1 MTGLSSLLTRTG
13 YYMIGNMVDKKLE
26 IKKKSEID
34 DGMNY
39 IKPSISKTNNP
50 NKSSKKQGI
59 NMKLVCYVAI
69 FIVLFSSLGSCF
81 DNVVVV
87 ESERELYAMDTYM
100 TFKVYGRD
108 REKALNEIVRR
119 VQELDDIFSVGKD
132 DSQIS
137 KLNKKHALVNQKE
150 VSDVISKSLEVSKA
164 TDGAFDI
171 TVFPLMKEWGF
182 TTEDYKVVDD
192 DRLSE
197 ILKSVDFK
205 NVTVDDEDITL
216 SGNTEVDLGGIV
228 KGYTGDV
235 IADILSKYNVKA
247 AVVSLGGNIEVYK
260 KKAEGK
266 PWKIAIDNPD
276 KDKDKDAEPVGY
288 IEIDDA
294 GSGKAIV
301 TSGDYERYF
310 EKDGVKY
317 HHILDPKTGKSVKNG
332 VRSVT
337 IVSDDGILADALS
350 TALFVMGKDKA
361 KEYWKKHSDEF
372 DYAMIMEDKKIIV
385 SDGLKDD
392 FTTDFECEYVK

>member
-1 MTGLSSLLTRTG
+1 
-13 YYMIGNMVDKKLE
+13 MIGNMAELN
-26 IKKKSEID
+26 IKKKTDIN
-34 DGMNY
+34 DGMDY
-39 IKPSISKTNNP
+39 VKPSIKKSNNQKP
-50 NKSSKKQGI
+50 QGL
-59 NMKLVCYVAI
+59 NMKLVLYVALI
-69 FIVLFSSLGSCF
+69 IAFISCVSSCF
-81 DNVVVV
+81 DNVIVV
-87 ESERELYAMDTYM
+87 ESDRELYAMDTYM
-100 TFKVYGRD
+100 TFKVYGKD

-119 VQELDDIFSVGKD
+119 VQELDEIFSVGKS

-137 KLNKKHALVNQKE
+137 KLNKKHALDGQKE
-150 VSDVISKSLEVSKA
+150 VSDVISKSLEVSKD

-171 TVFPLMKEWGF
+171 TVYPLMKEWGF

-197 ILKSVDFK
+197 ILKNVDYK
-205 NVTVDDEDITL
+205 NVEVDAEDIIL
-216 SGNTEVDLGGIV
+216 GGNTEVDLGGIV

-235 IADILSKYNVKA
+235 IAEILSKYNIKA

-260 KKAEGK
+260 KKADGK
-266 PWKIAIDNPD
+266 PWKIAIDNPE
-276 KDKDKDAEPVGY
+276 KDNDKDASPVGY

-294 GSGKAIV
+294 ESGKAVV
-301 TSGDYERYF
+301 TSGDYERFF

-361 KEYWKKHSDEF
+361 YEYWKNHKDEF
-372 DYAMIMEDKKIIV
+372 DYVMILENKQV
-385 SDGLKDD
+385 YASSGLDGKL
-392 FTTDFECEYVK
+392 TTDYDLEIVK